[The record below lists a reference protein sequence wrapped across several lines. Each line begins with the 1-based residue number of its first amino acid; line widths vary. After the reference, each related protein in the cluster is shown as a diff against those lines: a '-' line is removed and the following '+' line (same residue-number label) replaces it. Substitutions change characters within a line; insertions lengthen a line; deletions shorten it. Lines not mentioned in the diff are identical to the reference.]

1 MGSATLTG
9 KDTIILD
16 GRILNDL
23 ANTDT
28 CTLEFPNNLVEA
40 KAGKNG
46 NVIYA
51 FNASGKLVN
60 VKLRILK
67 GSSDDKYLNSRLL
80 QYQSD
85 PAAFVLFQGVF
96 IKRAGDG
103 KGNVTNDIY
112 VITGGIIS
120 KIPMTKENVEG
131 DTEQSVSIYE
141 MVFGN
146 ADRNMA

>member
-1 MGSATLTG
+1 MSAATLTG

-16 GRILNDL
+16 GRIFNDL

-28 CTLEFPNNLVEA
+28 CTLEFPNNLVES

-51 FNASGKLVN
+51 FNASGRLVN
-60 VKLRILK
+60 VKLRVLK

-80 QYQSD
+80 EYIND
-85 PAAFVLFQGVF
+85 PAGFILFQGEF

-103 KGNVTNDIY
+103 KGNISNDTYIMR
-112 VITGGIIS
+112 GGVIS
-120 KIPMTKENVEG
+120 KIPMAKENVEG
-131 DTEQSVSIYE
+131 DTEQSVSLYE
-141 MVFGN
+141 FVFGN
-146 ADRNMA
+146 SERAIA